1 MESNNIKLN
10 NNQEDFVFT
19 NDILKKYYSMY
30 YPSDLILN
38 WLSRNNLKNLKYRE
52 FCFTL
57 ENNQYIRFQSFKSLK
72 EYNKRINALNP
83 VKIDIGGI
91 YNKEPRSHAENRND
105 QDFICKEK
113 ELIFDI
119 DLKDYDDVRKCCQ
132 KNDICSKCW
141 KYIISGA
148 KILER
153 ILNEDFGF
161 EEIFFVFSGRR
172 GIHCWVCDKRACVLD
187 KNGRNAIERYIYYER
202 VKDDIRNNNEIK
214 NKRNFYEPVHP
225 SYISAISLIE
235 NDFYDIIKEQNLLN
249 DFKIKNIFKIIISL
263 YFDLI
268 DINII
273 NEILEK
279 SNWNS
284 LKKIKK
290 ILVILKEAENILKNK
305 NNINYCVADACIKEF
320 MMYILYPR
328 LDRNVTIQISHLL
341 KGPFCVHPK
350 TGYISVPMSIELMEK
365 LSFNT
370 IPKVDYLIEEKNKD
384 EKERFYEYI
393 NFFEKFVKNINENKT
408 AINE

>member
-1 MESNNIKLN
+1 MESNIIKLN

-19 NDILKKYYSMY
+19 IDILKKYYSMY

-91 YNKEPRSHAENRND
+91 YNKEPRSHAENKND

-119 DLKDYDDVRKCCQ
+119 DLKDYDEVRKCCQ

-172 GIHCWVCDKRACVLD
+172 GIHCWACDKRASVLD
-187 KNGRNAIERYIYYER
+187 NNGRNAIERYIYYER
-202 VKDDIRNNNEIK
+202 VKDDISNNKEINNNK
-214 NKRNFYEPVHP
+214 N
-225 SYISAISLIE
+225 
-235 NDFYDIIKEQNLLN
+235 
-249 DFKIKNIFKIIISL
+249 
-263 YFDLI
+263 
-268 DINII
+268 
-273 NEILEK
+273 
-279 SNWNS
+279 
-284 LKKIKK
+284 
-290 ILVILKEAENILKNK
+290 
-305 NNINYCVADACIKEF
+305 
-320 MMYILYPR
+320 
-328 LDRNVTIQISHLL
+328 
-341 KGPFCVHPK
+341 
-350 TGYISVPMSIELMEK
+350 
-365 LSFNT
+365 
-370 IPKVDYLIEEKNKD
+370 
-384 EKERFYEYI
+384 
-393 NFFEKFVKNINENKT
+393 
-408 AINE
+408 